1 MRFVAIKSVAAQ
13 ASRGLER
20 SRELLVRQHTQLMN
34 SVRSQLAELG
44 IIAAQGEADARS
56 GSCNHGLYCGNRDL
70 DPVFLCHRLSKR
82 GSAP

>member
-1 MRFVAIKSVAAQ
+1 MRIWYAHYTCAPNLLRLIEQTRNSLRAGVAAQ
-13 ASRGLER
+13 D
-20 SRELLVRQHTQLMN
+20 
-34 SVRSQLAELG
+34 
-44 IIAAQGEADARS
+44 EADARL